1 MASFYAINPNGHYYN
16 GLKGFGNRYVMKFS
30 LHQMVILSA
39 HDVCQLLTDAVSAK
53 NEESLEP
60 VKELK
65 FFQLD
70 GTEKTILEISTID
83 SEENPVIERV

>member
-1 MASFYAINPNGHYYN
+1 MPRFYAVNPNGHYYN
-16 GLKGFGNRYVMKFS
+16 GLKAFGNRYVMKFS
-30 LHQMVILSA
+30 LYYMAVLSA
-39 HDVCQLLTDAVSAK
+39 HDVCQLLTDAVSAA
-53 NEESLEP
+53 NEESFKP

-83 SEENPVIERV
+83 SEENPVV